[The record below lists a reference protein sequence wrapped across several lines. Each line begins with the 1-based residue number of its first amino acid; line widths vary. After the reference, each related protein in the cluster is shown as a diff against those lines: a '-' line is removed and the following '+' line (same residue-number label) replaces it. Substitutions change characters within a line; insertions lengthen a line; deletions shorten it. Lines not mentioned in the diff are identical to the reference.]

1 MAEVRLRALRG
12 EMAMGKL
19 QGKVAVITGGTE
31 GIGLATAQLFV
42 KEGAYVFVTG
52 RRQKELDEAVTVIG
66 GNVTGVQGDVAKLAD
81 LDRLYETV
89 GKVKGRIDIIFAN
102 AGVGEFV
109 PFGKVSE
116 EHFDRLFNIN
126 VKGALFTVQKGL
138 PLLNDG
144 GSIILTGSVASIKG
158 TAAFGVY
165 AASKAAIRSF
175 VRTWTTDLKDRHIR
189 SNVVS
194 PGPIKTPLVNRQ
206 PADVIA
212 RIASTIPMGR
222 MGEPDEVAKAAL
234 YLASDDSS
242 FITGIELFVD
252 GGRAQV

>member
-1 MAEVRLRALRG
+1 M
-12 EMAMGKL
+12 
-19 QGKVAVITGGTE
+19 ITGGTE

-42 KEGAYVFVTG
+42 KEGAYVFITG
-52 RRQKELDEAVTVIG
+52 RRQKELDEAMTAIG
-66 GNVTGVQGDVAKLAD
+66 SNVTGVQGDVAKLAD

-89 GKVKGRIDIIFAN
+89 GKLKGQRDIIFAN

-116 EHFDRLFNIN
+116 EHFDKLFIIN
-126 VKGALFTVQKGL
+126 VKGALFTVQTGL

-144 GSIILTGSVASIKG
+144 GSIILNSSVASVKG

-175 VRTWTTDLKDRHIR
+175 VRTWTTDLKDRRIR

-194 PGPIKTPLVNRQ
+194 PGPINTPLANRQ
-206 PADVIA
+206 SADVIA
-212 RIASTIPMGR
+212 RIVSTIPMGR
-222 MGEPDEVAKAAL
+222 MGEPDEVAKVAL
-234 YLASDDSS
+234 FLASDDSS
-242 FITGIELFVD
+242 FVTGIELFVD

>member
-1 MAEVRLRALRG
+1 
-12 EMAMGKL
+12 MGKL

-31 GIGLATAQLFV
+31 GIGLATARLFV
-42 KEGAYVFVTG
+42 KEGAYVFITG
-52 RRQKELDEAVTVIG
+52 RRQKELDEAVRAIG
-66 GNVTGVQGDVAKLAD
+66 SNVTGVQGDVAKLAD

-89 GKVKGRIDIIFAN
+89 GKVKRRIDIIFAN

-116 EHFDRLFNIN
+116 EHFDRLFNVN
-126 VKGALFTVQKGL
+126 VRGALFTVQKGL

-144 GSIILTGSVASIKG
+144 GSIILTGSVASVKG
-158 TAAFGVY
+158 TPAFGIY

-175 VRTWTTDLKDRHIR
+175 VRTWTMDLKDRRIR

-194 PGPIKTPLVNRQ
+194 PGPISTPLTSRQ
-206 PADVIA
+206 SPDVIA
-212 RIASTIPMGR
+212 RIVSTVPMGR
-222 MGEPDEVAKAAL
+222 MGEPHEVAKAAL

-242 FITGIELFVD
+242 FVTGIELFVD

>member
-19 QGKVAVITGGTE
+19 KGKVAVITGGTE

-42 KEGAYVFVTG
+42 KEGAYVFITG
-52 RRQKELDEAVTVIG
+52 RRQKELDEAVTAIG
-66 GNVTGVQGDVAKLAD
+66 STVTGVQGDVAKLAD

-89 GKVKGRIDIIFAN
+89 GKVKGRIDIIVAN
-102 AGVGEFV
+102 AGVAEFV

-144 GSIILTGSVASIKG
+144 GSIVLMGSVASVKG
-158 TAAFGVY
+158 NPAFGVY
-165 AASKAAIRSF
+165 AAGKAAIRSF

-194 PGPIKTPLVNRQ
+194 PGPIRTPAVSRQ
-206 PADVIA
+206 SADVIA
-212 RIASTIPMGR
+212 RIVSTIPMGR
-222 MGEPDEVAKAAL
+222 IGEPDEVAKAAL

-242 FITGIELFVD
+242 FVTGIELFVD